1 MLGLAISLALVSGL
15 SNSDGS
21 AAQLNIRAENDHVDV
36 AYVLASPTSTFQFD
50 EPLPIEADVS
60 PLDDAVVVSPEG
72 VNSDQAFETFTL
84 RLGPDR
90 VRMDA
95 RYPVLTRLGEG
106 WMIYLPALIG
116 TSEPR
121 FGDIVIEGPEGWS
134 LVSGPGSDPL
144 NGFVYIGPDRA
155 SGAET
160 HMIADP
166 ELPDWLVA
174 DAREALRLSTAFY
187 ARALETPPPG
197 QPALFVGLLPP
208 GDRLS
213 YAGDVTH
220 NGVINLQFNQQF
232 VSISRDERFTDL
244 ITGFVSHEVFHIW
257 QGDRYR
263 DQPGVNGRWL
273 NEGAAEYFSLLA
285 QAEGSGD
292 DEIMR
297 QTLARH
303 LNQCVD
309 IMSDH
314 EGGLLQLAGPA
325 AQSTRYSCGA
335 VIQWM
340 ADAALQDTGGVVA
353 VWRRLLNA
361 EGGYDVDD
369 FRSSVTD
376 VGGMNALLDGA
387 QGIEPA
393 MLRSLQQSG
402 VAVALGD
409 PGADAWSNAALWPL
423 LESTCDGQ
431 MGVLVDEGR
440 YHLDTGDRCGPL
452 SGDPE
457 AIAIEGHVLADQSEA
472 AFDAVETACANSAAV
487 RLALKE
493 GDGLRDVSV
502 TCDAATDRP
511 ELRYQVSSVL

>member
-187 ARALETPPPG
+187 ARALE
-197 QPALFVGLLPP
+197 
-208 GDRLS
+208 RLRR
-213 YAGDVTH
+213 D
-220 NGVINLQFNQQF
+220 
-232 VSISRDERFTDL
+232 SRL
-244 ITGFVSHEVFHIW
+244 CS
-257 QGDRYR
+257 
-263 DQPGVNGRWL
+263 
-273 NEGAAEYFSLLA
+273 
-285 QAEGSGD
+285 SG
-292 DEIMR
+292 
-297 QTLARH
+297 
-303 LNQCVD
+303 C
-309 IMSDH
+309 
-314 EGGLLQLAGPA
+314 
-325 AQSTRYSCGA
+325 C
-335 VIQWM
+335 
-340 ADAALQDTGGVVA
+340 
-353 VWRRLLNA
+353 RRA
-361 EGGYDVDD
+361 
-369 FRSSVTD
+369 
-376 VGGMNALLDGA
+376 
-387 QGIEPA
+387 
-393 MLRSLQQSG
+393 
-402 VAVALGD
+402 
-409 PGADAWSNAALWPL
+409 
-423 LESTCDGQ
+423 
-431 MGVLVDEGR
+431 
-440 YHLDTGDRCGPL
+440 
-452 SGDPE
+452 
-457 AIAIEGHVLADQSEA
+457 
-472 AFDAVETACANSAAV
+472 TACP
-487 RLALKE
+487 
-493 GDGLRDVSV
+493 
-502 TCDAATDRP
+502 TPAT
-511 ELRYQVSSVL
+511 